1 MEDSSPAVI
10 IPAANLNDNKNQAN
24 KNNNGKPKKKSR
36 RVMNFLRIALYMLRR
51 KSGAKPTRNVG
62 LWKKLLGSMRPLH
75 LQSNDQSPPPPL
87 PSTALE
93 IMPPPLD
100 VVVEHIEEAFTPP
113 LSPAIPSSSSSVDG
127 GMSQYASAVN
137 LQELD
142 RCDEDDEGEDD
153 EEEVYA
159 DGLGDAMIDEKAEEF
174 IAHFYEVMRLQN
186 MECTNR
192 TNWSLR

>member
-1 MEDSSPAVI
+1 
-10 IPAANLNDNKNQAN
+10 
-24 KNNNGKPKKKSR
+24 
-36 RVMNFLRIALYMLRR
+36 MNFLRVALYMLRR
-51 KSGAKPTRNVG
+51 KSGTKHTSNVG

-93 IMPPPLD
+93 IMPPPLN
-100 VVVEHIEEAFTPP
+100 VVVEHTEEAFTPP
-113 LSPAIPSSSSSVDG
+113 LSPAIHSSSSSVDG

-142 RCDEDDEGEDD
+142 RCDEEDED

-174 IAHFYEVMRLQN
+174 IAYFYEVMRLQN
-186 MECTNR
+186 MERTNR